1 MAELRSTRRE
11 DPPMAAELT
20 DQLLELRRSI
30 LSMGAIV
37 DARLEHVVDA
47 LVEGNFP
54 AAREV
59 RHGDREV
66 DSMELDIEEMCLQV
80 LALQQPVAR
89 DLRFVLA
96 ILRINTELERI
107 GDLAKSVAKRIL
119 HLDTLGHAALPES
132 VREMARAVRSM
143 LADALNALSD
153 NDVELARRIRRNDED
168 IDEFQRTVL
177 GWAQDEILA
186 HSTKTEAAIDV
197 MTIARAL
204 ERIGDLCANVA
215 EDIVFLVEGRVL
227 RHSRT

>member
-1 MAELRSTRRE
+1 MMT
-11 DPPMAAELT
+11 AELT

-30 LSMGAIV
+30 LSMGAVV
-37 DARLEHVVDA
+37 DARLARVVDA
-47 LVEGNFP
+47 IVSDNFP
-54 AAREV
+54 AAQEV

-66 DSMELDIEEMCLQV
+66 DVMELDIEEMCLQV
-80 LALQQPVAR
+80 LALHQPVAR

-119 HLDTLGHAALPES
+119 HLSTLGRAALPES
-132 VREMARAVRSM
+132 MREMARAVRAM
-143 LADALNALSD
+143 LADALTALSD
-153 NDVELARRIRRNDED
+153 NDVELARRIRRSDED

-177 GWAQDEILA
+177 DWAQEEILA
-186 HSTKTEAAIDV
+186 HTTKTGAAIDV